1 MGVVRYLAPDTDAY
15 VASVQ
20 RHAREFE
27 SQSGHRLDVRILGS
41 DKYFSNRIASQ
52 LSGDDAADVFM
63 SGPVL
68 LWEHVGAGLVEP
80 LDEHLAEVEGEL
92 DIADFL
98 PRLLAVNRWT
108 GRAGDPLGAGPLLE
122 LPVNCESYNLAY
134 LPHVLNAHELE
145 VPQTWED
152 YFAVARDVVVRSGG
166 EMRGF
171 GQRGRGEWHTMYT
184 GFATQLWSCG
194 GRDFDPDGRAAFAD
208 ADAVGSTAAFI
219 EALREAGPVEWTN
232 QRWYEL
238 ALDFGR
244 GRYALIVDSDHY
256 VAFFEDQRHSEL
268 CGRIGYALPPAGPS
282 GERRPNLWTW
292 SLAMTAA
299 SRDKPAARDFIA
311 WAASKP
317 FLLRAAGEGNLN
329 PTRASTWDDPAF
341 QALTASWGDF
351 AAVSRRLLDDY
362 ATVLVTPTPRYREI
376 ALRWT
381 EALREAYHGRD
392 VGEALRA
399 AATDAEQRFAAAA

>member
-1 MGVVRYLAPDTDAY
+1 MGVVRFLAPDTDAY

-27 SQSGHRLDVRILGS
+27 AQSGHRLDVRILGS
-41 DKYFSNRIASQ
+41 DEYFSNRIGSH
-52 LSGDDAADVFM
+52 LSGDAAADVFM

-80 LDEHLAEVEGEL
+80 LDDHLAEVDGEFDL
-92 DIADFL
+92 ADFL
-98 PRLLAVNRWT
+98 PRLLDANRWT

-122 LPVNCESYNLAY
+122 VPVNCESYNLAY
-134 LPHVLNAHELE
+134 LPHILSTHGLD
-145 VPQTWED
+145 VPQTWEA
-152 YFAVARDVVVRSGG
+152 YFSAARAVVGATGG
-166 EMRGF
+166 ELRGF

-208 ADAVGSTAAFI
+208 ADAVSATAAFI
-219 EALREAGPVEWTN
+219 AALRDAGPVDWTN

-238 ALDFGR
+238 ALDFGQ
-244 GRYALIVDSDHY
+244 GRYALLVDSDHY
-256 VAFFEDQRHSEL
+256 VAFFEDERHSEL
-268 CGRIGYALPPAGPS
+268 VGRIGYALPPAGPT

-299 SRDKPAARDFIA
+299 SRDKRAARDFIA
-311 WAASKP
+311 WAASKA
-317 FLLRAAGEGNLN
+317 FLLRATGEGNMN

-341 QALTASWGDF
+341 QDLTAPWGDF
-351 AAVSRRLLDDY
+351 SAVSRRLLDDY
-362 ATVLVTPTPRYREI
+362 ATVLVTPTPHYREI

-381 EALREAYHGRD
+381 EALREAYLGRD

-399 AATDAEQRFAAAA
+399 AATEAEQRFAAPG

>member
-1 MGVVRYLAPDTDAY
+1 MGIVRYLAPDTDAY

-27 SQSGHRLDVRILGS
+27 SQTGHRLEIRILGS
-41 DKYFSNRIASQ
+41 DEYFSNRIGAR
-52 LSGDDAADVFM
+52 LAGDDAADVFM

-80 LDEHLAEVEGEL
+80 LDEHLAGVPEDFDL
-92 DIADFL
+92 ADFL
-98 PRLLAVNRWT
+98 PRLLEVNRWT
-108 GRAGDPLGAGPLLE
+108 GRPGDPLGAGPLLE
-122 LPVNCESYNLAY
+122 LPINCESYNLAF
-134 LPHVLNAHELE
+134 LPHVLRAHGLD
-145 VPQTWED
+145 VPQTWEG
-152 YFAVARDVVVRSGG
+152 YFAAARAVVAATGG
-166 EMRGF
+166 RVRGF

-194 GRDFDPDGRAAFAD
+194 ARDFDPDGRAAFAD
-208 ADAVGSTAAFI
+208 DAAVDATAAFI
-219 EALREAGPVEWTN
+219 AALRDAGPVDWTD

-238 ALDFGR
+238 ALDFGQ

-256 VAFFEDQRHSEL
+256 VAFFEDERHSGL
-268 CGRIGYALPPAGPS
+268 VGRIGYAPPPAGPA
-282 GERRPNLWTW
+282 GDRRPNLWTW

-299 SRDKPAARDFIA
+299 SRDKRAARDFIA

-329 PTRASTWDDPAF
+329 PTRASTWVDPAF
-341 QALTASWGDF
+341 QALSAPWGDF
-351 AAVSRRLLDDY
+351 AAVSRGLLDDH
-362 ATVLVTPTPRYREI
+362 ATVLVTPTPQYREI

-381 EALREAYHGRD
+381 EALREAYRGRD
-392 VGEALRA
+392 VREALRA
-399 AATDAEQRFAAAA
+399 AATDAEQRFAAAP

>member
-15 VASVQ
+15 VASVE

-27 SQSGHRLDVRILGS
+27 GRSGHRLEIRILGS
-41 DKYFSNRIASQ
+41 DEYFSNRIGAR

-68 LWEHVGAGLVEP
+68 LWEHVGAALVEP
-80 LDEHLAEVEGEL
+80 LDEHLAEAEEEFDLG
-92 DIADFL
+92 DFL
-98 PRLLAVNRWT
+98 PRLLEVNRWT
-108 GRAGDPLGAGPLLE
+108 GRPGDPLGTGPLLE
-122 LPVNCESYNLAY
+122 VPVNCESYNLAY
-134 LPHVLNAHELE
+134 VPQILSAHQLD
-145 VPQTWED
+145 VPQTWAD
-152 YFAVARDVVVRSGG
+152 YFAVAREVVRATGG
-166 EMRGF
+166 KVGGF

-208 ADAVGSTAAFI
+208 PDAVAATADFVH
-219 EALREAGPVEWTN
+219 ALRDAGPLDWTN

-244 GRYALIVDSDHY
+244 ARYALLVDSDHY
-256 VAFFEDQRHSEL
+256 VAFFEDERHSEL
-268 CGRIGYALPPAGPS
+268 VGRVGYALPPAGPT

-299 SRDKPAARDFIA
+299 SRDKRAARDFIA

-317 FLLRAAGEGNLN
+317 FLTRAAAEGNMN

-341 QALTASWGDF
+341 RELTAPWGDF

-381 EALREAYHGRD
+381 EALREAYLGRD
-392 VGEALRA
+392 VGEALRDA
-399 AATDAEQRFAAAA
+399 AADAGQRFAAPG

>member
-20 RHAREFE
+20 RHATEFE
-27 SQSGHRLDVRILGS
+27 AQTGHRVEIRILGS
-41 DKYFSNRIASQ
+41 DEYFSNRIGPR

-80 LDEHLAEVEGEL
+80 LDEHLADVGFDL
-92 DIADFL
+92 VDFL
-98 PRLLAVNRWT
+98 PRLLEVNRWT
-108 GRAGDPLGAGPLLE
+108 GRPGDPLGTGPLLE
-122 LPVNCESYNLAY
+122 VPVNCESYNLAY
-134 LPHVLNAHELE
+134 RPDLLSERGLE
-145 VPQTWED
+145 VPGTWHEF
-152 YFAVARDVVVRSGG
+152 FAAARQLTAG
-166 EMRGF
+166 EVRGF

-194 GRDFDPDGRAAFAD
+194 GRDFDPDGRPAFAD
-208 ADAVGSTAAFI
+208 DVALAATADFI
-219 EALREAGPVEWTN
+219 AALREAGPRDWTN

-238 ALDFGR
+238 ALDFGH
-244 GRYALIVDSDHY
+244 GRYALLVDSDHY
-256 VAFFEDQRHSEL
+256 VAFFEDEHHSSL
-268 CGRIGYALPPAGPS
+268 VGRIGYALPPAGRT
-282 GERRPNLWTW
+282 GERRSNLWTW

-299 SRDKPAARDFIA
+299 ARDKRAASEFIA
-311 WAASKP
+311 WAASAP
-317 FLLRAAGEGNLN
+317 FLSRSAHEGNMN

-341 QALTASWGDF
+341 QALTAPWGDF
-351 AAVSRRLLDDY
+351 AAVSRRLLDEY

-381 EALREAYHGRD
+381 EALREAYDGRD
-392 VGEALRA
+392 LREALRA
-399 AATDAEQRFAAAA
+399 AAADAEQCFAATR

>member
-20 RHAREFE
+20 RHAPEFE
-27 SQSGHRLDVRILGS
+27 SESGHRLDVRILGS
-41 DKYFSNRIASQ
+41 DEYFSNRIGPR
-52 LSGDDAADVFM
+52 LSGTDAADVFM

-80 LDEHLAEVEGEL
+80 LDEHLAEVDGEFDL
-92 DIADFL
+92 ADFL
-98 PRLLAVNRWT
+98 PRLLDANRWT
-108 GRAGDPLGAGPLLE
+108 GRAGDPLGAGSLLE
-122 LPVNCESYNLAY
+122 VPVNCESYNLAY
-134 LPHVLNAHELE
+134 LPHILSAHGLD
-145 VPQTWED
+145 VPQTWEA
-152 YFAVARDVVVRSGG
+152 YFSAARAVVGATGG
-166 EMRGF
+166 ELRGF

-208 ADAVGSTAAFI
+208 AGAVSATAAFI
-219 EALREAGPVEWTN
+219 AALRDAGPVDWTN

-244 GRYALIVDSDHY
+244 GRYALLVDSDHY
-256 VAFFEDQRHSEL
+256 VAFFEDERHSEL
-268 CGRIGYALPPAGPS
+268 VGRIGYALPPAGPT

-299 SRDKPAARDFIA
+299 SRDKRAARDFVA
-311 WAASKP
+311 WAASKA
-317 FLLRAAGEGNLN
+317 FLLRAAGEGNMN

-341 QALTASWGDF
+341 QVLTAPWGDF
-351 AAVSRRLLDDY
+351 SAVSRRLLDDY
-362 ATVLVTPTPRYREI
+362 ATVLVTPTPHYREI

-392 VGEALRA
+392 IGEALRA
-399 AATDAEQRFAAAA
+399 AATDAEQRFAAPG

>member
-20 RHAREFE
+20 RHAPEFE
-27 SQSGHRLDVRILGS
+27 AQTGHRLEIRILAS
-41 DKYFSNRIASQ
+41 DEYFSNRIGRR

-68 LWEHVGAGLVEP
+68 LWEHVAGGLVEP
-80 LDEHLAEVEGEL
+80 LDEHLAEADEFDL
-92 DIADFL
+92 ADFL
-98 PRLLAVNRWT
+98 PRLLEVNRWS

-122 LPVNCESYNLAY
+122 IPVNCESYNLAF
-134 LPHVLNAHELE
+134 LPDVLSEHRLE

-152 YFAVARDVVVRSGG
+152 YFAVARDVVAGTGG
-166 EMRGF
+166 QIRGF

-194 GRDFDPDGRAAFAD
+194 ARDFDPDGRAAFAD
-208 ADAVGSTAAFI
+208 AEAVAATAAFI
-219 EALREAGPVEWTN
+219 EALRVAGPVDWTR

-244 GRYALIVDSDHY
+244 GRYALLVDSDHY
-256 VAFFEDQRHSEL
+256 VAFFEDRRHSEL
-268 CGRIGYALPPAGPS
+268 VGRIGYALPPAGPG

-299 SRDKPAARDFIA
+299 SRDKRAARDFIA
-311 WAASKP
+311 WAASRS
-317 FLLRAAGEGNLN
+317 FLARAADEGNMN
-329 PTRASTWDDPAF
+329 PTRASIWDDPAF
-341 QALTASWGDF
+341 QALTAPWGAF
-351 AAVSRRLLDDY
+351 AAVSRQLLDEY
-362 ATVLVTPTPRYREI
+362 ATVLVTPTPHYRAI

-381 EALREAYHGRD
+381 EALREAYLGRD

-399 AATDAEQRFAAAA
+399 AAADAERLFAAG